1 MMPDRTADAG
11 AGATGWA
18 VGSQDCSGIMP
29 ALQPKPIIIKSQTV
43 NSRFSFPAAREKSSV
58 PPAENSVVEQYRLR
72 KKNPINAR
80 PAPKVE

>member
-29 ALQPKPIIIKSQTV
+29 ADVYKRQDPRQ
-43 NSRFSFPAAREKSSV
+43 RFLLVSYISV
-58 PPAENSVVEQYRLR
+58 PYMIESL
-72 KKNPINAR
+72 K
-80 PAPKVE
+80 